1 MKILNSMNH
10 THDNK
15 ANNISECNLLND
27 ILNPSKLTKNI
38 NNHYYPILH
47 GYINNFKGRKRGMQ
61 SDLGSQFEPS
71 YRNYVRIT

>member
-10 THDNK
+10 IHDNK

-38 NNHYYPILH
+38 NRHYSLVIH
-47 GYINNFKGRKRGMQ
+47 GC
-61 SDLGSQFEPS
+61 
-71 YRNYVRIT
+71 ITTQGVNKI